1 MVQWTGPAQRL
12 LAGRGTVA
20 EEDIHKT
27 AICTSEGLFQI
38 KVMPYGLCNAPVT
51 FQCLMDLVLADLNWS
66 HCLVYLDDIIILG
79 RSFRE
84 HLDNLQAVFSHLREA
99 GLKLKPPKYESFLTQ
114 GGVPWLY
121 CFT

>member
-1 MVQWTGPAQRL
+1 
-12 LAGRGTVA
+12 
-20 EEDIHKT
+20 
-27 AICTSEGLFQI
+27 
-38 KVMPYGLCNAPVT
+38 
-51 FQCLMDLVLADLNWS
+51 MDLVLADLNWS

-99 GLKLKPPKYESFLTQ
+99 GLKLKPPKCESFLMQ